1 MPLVLLGLAAL
12 VLVLLRSWF
21 RSPSRIGSTG
31 EARVDRRLRSLPDD
45 EYIPV
50 RDLLIP
56 TSHGTS
62 QIDHVV
68 VARCGV
74 FVIETKSMSGW
85 IHGHERS
92 EYWTQ
97 TIYHDRFRFRNP
109 VKQNWAH
116 IYALKEV
123 LRSFSPLT
131 FHPIVVFAGSAELK
145 NVTSRTPVIYASEL
159 RQQIARTCVQSELTV
174 DQMHAVA
181 RRLKEANLEGSEV
194 RKDHR
199 TLVRGRV
206 DEHRRKEQDR
216 TCPKCG
222 GRLVPRSGP
231 YGHFFGCSN
240 YPRCKYTLN
249 NFR

>member
-1 MPLVLLGLAAL
+1 MPFVLLGLAVL
-12 VLVLLRSWF
+12 VIVLLRSWF
-21 RSPSRIGSTG
+21 RSPSRIGSAG
-31 EARVDRRLRSLPDD
+31 EARVDRRLRSLPGDD
-45 EYIPV
+45 YISIC
-50 RDLLIP
+50 DLLVP
-56 TSHGTS
+56 TLHGTS

-92 EYWTQ
+92 EDWIQ
-97 TIYHDRFRFRNP
+97 TIYHDRYRFRNP
-109 VKQNWAH
+109 VKQTWAH

-123 LRSFSPLT
+123 LRSFTPLT
-131 FHPIVVFAGSAELK
+131 FHPIVVFAGGAELK

-159 RQQIARTCVQSELTV
+159 RQRIATTCVQSELTV

-181 RRLKEANLEGSEV
+181 QRLREANIEESEV

-199 TLVRGRV
+199 TQVRVRV
-206 DEHRRKEQDR
+206 AERRRKEQDR
-216 TCPKCG
+216 ICPQCG

-231 YGHFFGCSN
+231 YGDFLGCSN

-249 NFR
+249 TSR